1 LNIDWQFPLNEL
13 IISEKD
19 ALLPTIENAKKAW

>member
-1 LNIDWQFPLNEL
+1 MYNDSKLNIDWQFPIENL

-19 ALLPTIENAKKAW
+19 AFLPTF

>member
-1 LNIDWQFPLNEL
+1 LNIDWQFPFNEL

-19 ALLPTIENAKKAW
+19 SLLPTIENAKKAW